1 MAKNNKKDTNFAMAF
16 LGVGMSVATEIAVA
30 TGLGYLL
37 GNWIDQKMGWQ
48 PWGLMISVVLFL
60 GGSMTHAIIVLKHL
74 NNRMNSDD

>member
-37 GNWIDQKMGWQ
+37 DRSKNGLATLGIDD
-48 PWGLMISVVLFL
+48 ICSSVSWRINDPCDHCSQAF
-60 GGSMTHAIIVLKHL
+60 KQ
-74 NNRMNSDD
+74 